1 MMKKIIVL
9 MILGC
14 VVVLLSACIPK
25 EELVSF
31 TGILENYT
39 EKEML
44 VMTTDDV
51 GFTKANVGYNEVKLD
66 FIPEIDQELVIE
78 ILSEIKESDPVQVTA
93 VSIHEKKSE
102 YQKITAIKE
111 KEIID
116 NQKDSIIV
124 DVRTQSEYESGYI
137 ENAQLIPSAE
147 IKNLAPELIPDKEA
161 TILVYC
167 KSGNRSQQASEA
179 LIERGYKNVFDLGG
193 ISDWPY
199 EIVTK

>member
-1 MMKKIIVL
+1 MKKIIVL